1 MMRSGS
7 GLRKDSARTKWPGG
21 ILQPQ
26 VTLFSQ
32 KTFRA
37 FTTHTFSQYY
47 SVGKVLLLQVSPEP
61 THLPTYFGDPLSPAA
76 LAEQILP

>member
-32 KTFRA
+32 KTFRP

-47 SVGKVLLLQVSPEP
+47 QGRFFLLQASLRAHPSP
-61 THLPTYFGDPLSPAA
+61 THFRRPSLQQPL
-76 LAEQILP
+76 